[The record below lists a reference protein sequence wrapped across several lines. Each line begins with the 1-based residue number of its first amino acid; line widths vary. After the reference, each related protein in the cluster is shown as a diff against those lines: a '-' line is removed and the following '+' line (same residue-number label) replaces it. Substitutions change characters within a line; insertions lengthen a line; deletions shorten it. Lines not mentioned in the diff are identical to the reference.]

1 MGRLARSNKELKIR
15 VKTMKSSDKGNA
27 ESSNDYQTVEDL
39 MMANA
44 PDFNDVMRCVFKIKD
59 YEIEVY
65 FYLLDNPQST
75 ITEISKFLK
84 KDRSSFQRSLQ
95 TLMEKKMITRKFRVL
110 GSGGF
115 TYIYS
120 AIPIGEAKEL
130 MDRELKVWY
139 GMMSNLVKNFEKR

>member
-1 MGRLARSNKELKIR
+1 MN
-15 VKTMKSSDKGNA
+15 SSDNENT

-39 MMANA
+39 MMANE
-44 PDFNDVMRCVFKIKD
+44 PDFDDVMRCVFKIKD

-65 FYLLDNPQST
+65 FYLLDNPRST

-95 TLMEKKMITRKFRVL
+95 ALMEKGLITRKFRVL

-130 MDRELKVWY
+130 MDRELNIWY
-139 GMMSNLVKNFEKR
+139 DMMSKLVNKFEKR